1 MDICVRASR
10 NCSCQERLPWH
21 AEEPTGAKQIV
32 WRILTTRFGIYC
44 IYICCF
50 LDLMQGTRSSLYV
63 FIAKFVCF
71 FFCLAAMIFSVN
83 TANIQYFWVFL
94 DIQINYNWKSIISL
108 LKYCTLQKTHFAL
121 QCWQPYFFMTTPTR
135 NTVYFSSFLAVKY
148 VSLIL

>member
-1 MDICVRASR
+1 MYLHMLFFRFDARHKKLLVRFHS
-10 NCSCQERLPWH
+10 QVL
-21 AEEPTGAKQIV
+21 
-32 WRILTTRFGIYC
+32 
-44 IYICCF
+44 
-50 LDLMQGTRSSLYV
+50 
-63 FIAKFVCF
+63 F

-135 NTVYFSSFLAVKY
+135 NTVYFSYFLAVKY
-148 VSLIL
+148 VSLILWLKVYVAFNDLHILKILSVIWMTNKL